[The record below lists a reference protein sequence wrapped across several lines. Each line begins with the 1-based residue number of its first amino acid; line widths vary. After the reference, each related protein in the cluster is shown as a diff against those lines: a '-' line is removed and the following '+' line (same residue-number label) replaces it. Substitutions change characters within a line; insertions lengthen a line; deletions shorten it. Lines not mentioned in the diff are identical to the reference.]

1 MTLLGTAYARAHGH
15 AVPVTLR
22 EVTRHNIQAVM
33 ALDAGDGG
41 RQVAP
46 NAKSMAQ
53 AAVYGEAWARAIY
66 AGDDPVG
73 FVMLYD
79 PSRVAEP
86 EDPEFF
92 LWRLMVDRE
101 WQGRGIGLAA
111 LRLVIEHVR
120 TRPHPGELFTSIV
133 EPAPQLVAFYGRAG
147 FELTERFVDGERV
160 LRLELAS

>member
-1 MTLLGTAYARAHGH
+1 MIGTAYARAHGR
-15 AVPVTLR
+15 ALAVTLR

-33 ALDAGDGG
+33 NLDAGDGG

-53 AAVYGEAWARAIY
+53 AAVYGEAWPRAIY
-66 AGDDPVG
+66 AGADVVG

-86 EDPEFF
+86 EDPDFF

-101 WQGRGIGLAA
+101 WQGLGIGLAA
-111 LRLVIEHVR
+111 LRLVVEHVQ
-120 TRPHPGELFTSIV
+120 TRPHPGEMFTSIV
-133 EPAPQLVAFYGRAG
+133 EPAPQLLAFYGHAG
-147 FELTERFVDGERV
+147 FELTDQYVDGERV
-160 LRLELAS
+160 LRLVL